1 MKKKI
6 DIQNLIVLVFVNSGE
21 GEVMFYIQ
29 YNTVISV

>member
-21 GEVMFYIQ
+21 VMFYIQ